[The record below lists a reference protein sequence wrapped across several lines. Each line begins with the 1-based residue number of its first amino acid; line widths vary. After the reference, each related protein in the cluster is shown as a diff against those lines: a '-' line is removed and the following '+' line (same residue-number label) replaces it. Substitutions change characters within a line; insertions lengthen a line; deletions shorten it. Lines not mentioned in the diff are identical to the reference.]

1 MKLNRFIINSDY
13 TAEKQ
18 KGEYTLNLTV
28 SNLSIGANNE
38 ASRSTS
44 VPIPSGVWFES
55 VLMSSS
61 LVGNDKYVGPALH
74 WESSDQMLD
83 VHIAVYKDREYGHYT
98 LRAHVKNW
106 DERTRT
112 ISFTA
117 QAKVKLSVAPSF

>member
-18 KGEYTLNLTV
+18 KGEYILNLTV

-38 ASRSTS
+38 TIRSTS
-44 VPIPSGVWFES
+44 IPIPSGVWFES

-83 VHIAVYKDREYGHYT
+83 VHIEVYNYGQQYT
-98 LRAHVKNW
+98 LRASIKNW
-106 DERTRT
+106 DEVALT

-117 QAKVKLSVAPSF
+117 QAKIKLSVAPSF

>member
-28 SNLSIGANNE
+28 SNLSIGANDE
-38 ASRSTS
+38 RSRSTS
-44 VPIPSGVWFES
+44 IPIPSGVWFES

-83 VHIAVYKDREYGHYT
+83 VHIEVDNYGQQYR
-98 LRAHVKNW
+98 LRARIKNW
-106 DERTRT
+106 DETART

-117 QAKVKLSVAPSF
+117 QAKIKLSVAPSF

>member
-28 SNLSIGANNE
+28 SNLSIGAYDE
-38 ASRSTS
+38 TIRSTS
-44 VPIPSGVWFES
+44 IPIPSGVWFES

-83 VHIAVYKDREYGHYT
+83 VHIEVYNYGQQYT
-98 LRAHVKNW
+98 LRAHIKNW
-106 DERTRT
+106 DETTRT

-117 QAKVKLSVAPSF
+117 QAKIKLSVAPSF

>member
-18 KGEYTLNLTV
+18 KGEYTLNLNV
-28 SNLSIGANNE
+28 SNLSIGADNE

-44 VPIPSGVWFES
+44 IPIPSGVWFES

-83 VHIAVYKDREYGHYT
+83 IHIELYNYGEQYR
-98 LRAHVKNW
+98 LRARIKNW

-117 QAKVKLSVAPSF
+117 QAKIKLSVAPSF

>member
-18 KGEYTLNLTV
+18 KNEYTLNLTV

-38 ASRSTS
+38 TSRSTS
-44 VPIPSGVWFES
+44 IPIPSGVWFES

-83 VHIAVYKDREYGHYT
+83 VHIEVDNYGQQYR
-98 LRAHVKNW
+98 LRARIKNW

-117 QAKVKLSVAPSF
+117 QAKIKLSVAPSF

>member
-38 ASRSTS
+38 RSQSTS
-44 VPIPSGVWFES
+44 IPIPSGVWFES

-74 WESSDQMLD
+74 WESSDQMID
-83 VHIAVYKDREYGHYT
+83 VRIEVYNYGQQYT
-98 LRAHVKNW
+98 LRARIKNW
-106 DERTRT
+106 DETTRT

-117 QAKVKLSVAPSF
+117 QAKIKLSVAPSF

>member
-18 KGEYTLNLTV
+18 KGEYTLNLNV
-28 SNLSIGANNE
+28 SNLSIGADNE

-44 VPIPSGVWFES
+44 IPIPSGVWFES

-83 VHIAVYKDREYGHYT
+83 VHIEVDNYGQQYR
-98 LRAHVKNW
+98 LRARIKNW
-106 DERTRT
+106 DETTRT

-117 QAKVKLSVAPSF
+117 QAKIKLSVAPSF

>member
-28 SNLSIGANNE
+28 SNLSIGANDE
-38 ASRSTS
+38 RSQSTS
-44 VPIPSGVWFES
+44 IPIPSGVWFES

-83 VHIAVYKDREYGHYT
+83 VSIEVYNYGQQYT
-98 LRAHVKNW
+98 LRARIKNW

-117 QAKVKLSVAPSF
+117 QAKIKLSVAPSF

>member
-38 ASRSTS
+38 TSRSTS
-44 VPIPSGVWFES
+44 IPIPSGVWFES

-83 VHIAVYKDREYGHYT
+83 VHIEVDNYGQQYR
-98 LRAHVKNW
+98 LRARIKNW

-117 QAKVKLSVAPSF
+117 QAKIKLSVAPSF

>member
-18 KGEYTLNLTV
+18 KGEYILNLTV
-28 SNLSIGANNE
+28 SNLSIGAYDE
-38 ASRSTS
+38 TIRSTS
-44 VPIPSGVWFES
+44 IPIPSGVWFES

-83 VHIAVYKDREYGHYT
+83 VHIEVYNYGQQYT
-98 LRAHVKNW
+98 LRAHIKNW
-106 DERTRT
+106 DETTRT

-117 QAKVKLSVAPSF
+117 QAKIKLSVAPSF

>member
-18 KGEYTLNLTV
+18 NGEYTLNLTV
-28 SNLSIGANNE
+28 SNLSIGANDE
-38 ASRSTS
+38 TARSTS
-44 VPIPSGVWFES
+44 IPIPSGVWFES

-83 VHIAVYKDREYGHYT
+83 VHIEVYNYGQQYT
-98 LRAHVKNW
+98 LRAHIKNW
-106 DERTRT
+106 DEVART

-117 QAKVKLSVAPSF
+117 QAKIKLSVAPSF

>member
-18 KGEYTLNLTV
+18 KGEYILNLTV

-38 ASRSTS
+38 TIRSTS
-44 VPIPSGVWFES
+44 IPIPSGVWFES

-83 VHIAVYKDREYGHYT
+83 VHIEVYNYGQQYT
-98 LRAHVKNW
+98 LRASIKNW
-106 DERTRT
+106 DEVART

-117 QAKVKLSVAPSF
+117 QAKIKLSVAPSF

>member
-18 KGEYTLNLTV
+18 KSEYTLNLTV
-28 SNLSIGANNE
+28 SNLSIGANDE
-38 ASRSTS
+38 RSRSTS
-44 VPIPSGVWFES
+44 IPIPSGVWFES

-83 VHIAVYKDREYGHYT
+83 VHIEVDNYGQQYR
-98 LRAHVKNW
+98 LRARIKNW
-106 DERTRT
+106 DEVART

-117 QAKVKLSVAPSF
+117 QAKIKLSVAPSF

>member
-28 SNLSIGANNE
+28 SNLSIGANDE
-38 ASRSTS
+38 RSRSTS
-44 VPIPSGVWFES
+44 IPIPSGVWFEI

-83 VHIAVYKDREYGHYT
+83 VHIEVDNYGQQYR
-98 LRAHVKNW
+98 LRARIKNW
-106 DERTRT
+106 DEVART

-117 QAKVKLSVAPSF
+117 QAKIKLSVAPSF

>member
-18 KGEYTLNLTV
+18 KGEYTLNLNV
-28 SNLSIGANNE
+28 SNLSIGADNE

-44 VPIPSGVWFES
+44 IPIPSGVWFES

-61 LVGNDKYVGPALH
+61 LVGNDKYVGPAIH

-83 VHIAVYKDREYGHYT
+83 VHIEVDNYGQQYR
-98 LRAHVKNW
+98 LRARIKNW
-106 DERTRT
+106 DERART

-117 QAKVKLSVAPSF
+117 QAKIKLSVAPSF